1 MAGYTPAGW
10 ETKTSGGGF
19 WRTDNDGMDVGGR
32 ETSTPAPGT
41 GAAAGGGGGGGG
53 PGGQQEIGSGGGVG
67 DGGAAEEMDRDE
79 SAPTPD
85 GWWKMTR
92 DQKRRFRQNQKK
104 RQGKVV

>member
-1 MAGYTPAGW
+1 MD
-10 ETKTSGGGF
+10 
-19 WRTDNDGMDVGGR
+19 RDGCRRAWLDL
-32 ETSTPAPGT
+32 APRKHRDRHGPMGPDDSSAT
-41 GAAAGGGGGGGG
+41 LMIDGQQEIGGGGGG
-53 PGGQQEIGSGGGVG
+53 G